1 MQRLL
6 PTVSKTLLA
15 TLVCS
20 MTLFNPV
27 TSTAQAA
34 SRMPDET
41 SAHEGTWLQ
50 WPHHYTYGA
59 TYRNRLDPT
68 WVAMTKALVQS
79 EKVHIIAYDATEQ
92 KRIQNLLTLNAI
104 PLASVSFLLA
114 KNDDVWVRD
123 NGPNFVFDSNNRLQI
138 NDWGF
143 NGWGLDTPY
152 ALDNTI
158 PAAVQTQTKL
168 PRVDLNNVILEG
180 GAIEVDGRGTL
191 LATRSSILQ
200 NKRNTNLTQAQVE
213 TSLRANL
220 GISKFIWLDGAYGGK
235 EDITD
240 MHIDGF
246 ARFGTANTLVTM
258 SKTDLAAWGLS
269 TSDISKL
276 YAATDV
282 NGVAYNK
289 VVLPLTAQNVVTAY
303 GKNLGY
309 KGSYVNFYVGN
320 SVVLVPVY
328 NDANDG
334 KAKAILQSLYPTRS
348 IIGVDVRNL
357 YENGGMIH
365 CVTQQQP
372 SAF

>member
-59 TYRNRLDPT
+59 TYRNRLDST

-114 KNDDVWVRD
+114 KTDDVWVRD